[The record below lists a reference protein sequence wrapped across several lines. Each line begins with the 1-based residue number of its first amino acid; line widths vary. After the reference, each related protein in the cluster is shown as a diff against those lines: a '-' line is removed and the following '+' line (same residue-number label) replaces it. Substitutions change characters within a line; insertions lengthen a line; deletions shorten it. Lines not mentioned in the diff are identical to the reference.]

1 VADDDLGSQEDLLV
15 RDGLLG
21 TDFVYNRFEAL

>member
-1 VADDDLGSQEDLLV
+1 MVRSTRGVEEDLLV

-21 TDFVYNRFEAL
+21 TDLVYNRFEAL